1 MQTSLF
7 WDAKKVNGEFDR
19 VYSSEDFAA
28 FFQGFWGDGVIP
40 NRADSLAVKAV
51 ENSFSVVVKAGE
63 AFIGGR
69 LYQNTEDFK
78 FTLDISGARDRTDY
92 VVLRMDRGKREVYL
106 KLLKG
111 EEGGVEPSFA
121 SLDNVFDLVLA
132 KVRIPANA
140 EYLSD
145 ENVTDTRGT
154 ALCPWINLH
163 WDITNLQGQ
172 FQEWYE
178 GIQAKFDNLAVGDME
193 KQIEALKS
201 ELAAANERASA
212 LEAELAKARASIAE
226 VKKQSRNIVS
236 KDGNIYLMP
245 AEYDAELDTELP

>member
-40 NRADSLAVKAV
+40 NRADSLAVKAI
-51 ENSFSVVVKAGE
+51 ENSFSVVVKAGD

-69 LYQNTEDFK
+69 LYQNTEDYK
-78 FTLDISGARDRTDY
+78 FTLDISGTQDRTDY
-92 VVLRMDRGKREVYL
+92 IVLRMDRAKREIYL

-111 EEGGVEPSFA
+111 EESGVEPSFA
-121 SLDNVFDLVLA
+121 SLDNVYDLVLA

-140 EYLSD
+140 EYLVD
-145 ENVTDTRGT
+145 EYITDTRGT
-154 ALCPWINLH
+154 TLCPWVNLH

-172 FQEWYE
+172 FQAWYD
-178 GIQAKFDNLAVGDME
+178 GIQAKFTDSVVGDMD
-193 KQIEALKS
+193 KKIQSLTAD
-201 ELAAANERASA
+201 
-212 LEAELAKARASIAE
+212 LEAAKSKTDTLEKELTAS
-226 VKKQSRNIVS
+226 KRSIVR
-236 KDGNIYLMP
+236 KDGSVFVN
-245 AEYDAELDTELP
+245 AVEYDSSLDSI